1 MSTESAAQWL
11 AKLHENNDLLKKAKS
26 AADADA
32 WMALAKENGF
42 EFNIDEIKSI
52 VSALQGE
59 LSDDDL
65 DSVAGG
71 NYAPVVIGGSIN
83 VNGKQIAG
91 SDVKNSVFTNS
102 TFNPFQC

>member
-11 AKLHENNDLLKKAKS
+11 AKLHENNDLLEKAKS
-26 AADADA
+26 ATNADA
-32 WMALAKENGF
+32 WIALAKDNGF
-42 EFNIDEIKSI
+42 EFNIAEINSI
-52 VSALQGE
+52 VSALQDE
-59 LSDDDL
+59 LSDNDL

-83 VNGKQIAG
+83 VNGKKIAG

-102 TFNPFQC
+102 TFNPFDC